1 MNDEQLNRL
10 LRSTR
15 PPTRTDGYWDSFP
28 ETIQRRLRR
37 KPGSRSLP
45 SEQRLH
51 SWRSLPWLATAAAV
65 VAVGLWLLWP
75 GTPSSEPTEF
85 TASELQTYREI
96 WSQITGVFP
105 HQVRAVILGPDGP
118 QVVLSDQ
125 PNLPASPP
133 VVLRRCASDGCR
145 IALTFSGQAV
155 HLGNRQLEV
164 LTDSQGGVIVADEDA
179 VWPMSGG
186 SLHLS
191 ARLLET
197 TL

>member
-1 MNDEQLNRL
+1 MNDEHLDRL

-15 PPTRTDGYWDSFP
+15 PPTRSAGYWDSFP

-37 KPGSRSLP
+37 EAGSLSTT
-45 SEQRLH
+45 SEQRSH
-51 SWRSLPWLATAAAV
+51 SWLPLPWLAPGIAV

-75 GTPSSEPTEF
+75 GTPASEPAEF
-85 TASELQTYREI
+85 TASELQAYREI

-145 IALTFSGQAV
+145 TALTFSGQAV

-164 LTDSQGGVIVADEDA
+164 LTDSHGGVIVADEEM